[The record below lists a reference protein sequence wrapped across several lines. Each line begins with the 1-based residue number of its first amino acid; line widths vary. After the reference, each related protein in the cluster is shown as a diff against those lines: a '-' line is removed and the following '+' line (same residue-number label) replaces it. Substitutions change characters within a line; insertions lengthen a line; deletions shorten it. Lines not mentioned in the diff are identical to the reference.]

1 MPEIISG
8 LFTEIWILLEEM
20 APYLL
25 LGFLVAGILNVLIP
39 REKISK
45 HLAHNKFS
53 AVVKASI
60 FGVPLPLCS
69 CGVIPVAAHL
79 EKQGANRGPILS
91 FLISTPTTGVDS
103 ILATYALMGP
113 LLAVMRPV
121 AALFNGLF
129 AGALANLA
137 ANHREGMQVQD
148 NRSDNNAANG
158 QTGKINFQET
168 IKRIFKYSF
177 EDLVKDVA
185 KWLVIGIIIGGII
198 SYFVPHHF
206 IEAYLGNPLFAYPAM
221 LLIGIPMYVCA
232 TGSIPIAASLML
244 KGLSPGAGFIFL
256 FAGPATNTATLSFVG
271 GKMGKKYLGLYLFT
285 ILLSG
290 LLFGWIIDLIWNL
303 SGQDL
308 ALISGHT
315 EMLPLW
321 LKRTSAIILLILMVR
336 PFLPKFSGARESFSG
351 KGLQLT
357 VSNMTCE
364 HCKNTIDSTLRNI
377 EGVENVKIDLSMKLV
392 EVSGNPQKEMVVSAI
407 QQAGYRIAGDDGNTS
422 VNRVFK

>member
-8 LFTEIWILLEEM
+8 LFKEIWMLLEEM

-25 LGFLVAGILNVLIP
+25 LGFLVAGILNVLIS

-45 HLAHNKFS
+45 HLAHNKFF
-53 AVVKASI
+53 AVVKASM
-60 FGVPLPLCS
+60 FGIPLPLCS

-103 ILATYALMGP
+103 ILATYSLMGP
-113 LLAVMRPV
+113 LLAIMRPV

-129 AGALANLA
+129 AGALANLVA
-137 ANHREGMQVQD
+137 KRWEGTRITSDDSINSPANDQ
-148 NRSDNNAANG
+148 S
-158 QTGKINFQET
+158 GKFKFQET

-185 KWLVIGIIIGGII
+185 KWLALGIIIGGVI
-198 SYFVPHHF
+198 SYFVPHQF
-206 IEAYLGNPLFAYPAM
+206 IETYLGNPLFAYPAM

-271 GKMGKKYLGLYLFT
+271 GKMGKKYLGLYLLT

-290 LLFGWIIDLIWNL
+290 LFFGWVIDLIWNL

-321 LKRTSAIILLILMVR
+321 LKRSSAIVLLILMLR
-336 PFLPKFSGARESFSG
+336 PFLPRFSRTRKTLSG
-351 KGLQLT
+351 KGLQLR
-357 VSNMTCE
+357 VSNMDCE

-377 EGVENVKIDLSMKLV
+377 EGVENVKIDLSLKIV
-392 EVSGNPQKEMVVSAI
+392 EISGNPLKEKVVSAI
-407 QQAGYRIAGDDGNTS
+407 QQAGYRIAENASNIS
-422 VNRVFK
+422 VNKFF